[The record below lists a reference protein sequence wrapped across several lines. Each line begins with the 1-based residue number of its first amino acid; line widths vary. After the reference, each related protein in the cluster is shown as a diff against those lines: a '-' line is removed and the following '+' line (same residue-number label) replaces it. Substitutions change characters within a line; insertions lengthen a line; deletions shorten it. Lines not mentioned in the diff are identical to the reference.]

1 MPTRLPS
8 RTGPTLLCVWTALT
22 APAVQAEVQPSDTVA
37 AAARSS
43 QPGSHRWAIAASA
56 GGAISLPS
64 LDMAVEA
71 ARRWQRFGV
80 LVKVDWNRWVNTQ
93 KPPMLTDGTL
103 NIGVGGEFFYF
114 EGRARAALVAGP

>member
-1 MPTRLPS
+1 MPTRLTS
-8 RTGPTLLCVWTALT
+8 RSGRTLLCVWTALV
-22 APAVQAEVQPSDTVA
+22 APIARAEVSPSDTVA

-43 QPGSHRWAIAASA
+43 QPGSHHWAVAASA

-64 LDMAVEA
+64 VDMALEA

-80 LVKVDWNRWVNTQ
+80 LAKVDWNRWVNTQ

-103 NIGVGGEFFYF
+103 N
-114 EGRARAALVAGP
+114 